1 MKKERFREEQIVRIL
16 KEAETGR
23 MPIVEICRKYG
34 ISEFT
39 FYRWRRKDPG
49 LSISEARR
57 LRELEKENQRL
68 KRLLAQRDLEI
79 DAIQE
84 VLRKNF

>member
-39 FYRWRRKDPG
+39 FYRWRRKYQG

>member
-1 MKKERFREEQIVRIL
+1 
-16 KEAETGR
+16 
-23 MPIVEICRKYG
+23 VEICRKYG

-39 FYRWRRKDPG
+39 FYRWRRKYQG
-49 LSISEARR
+49 LSISEART
-57 LRELEKENQRL
+57 LRELEKENRRL
-68 KRLLAQRDLEI
+68 KRLLAERDLEI

>member
-34 ISEFT
+34 VSEFT
-39 FYRWRRKDPG
+39 FYRWRRKYQG

>member
-39 FYRWRRKDPG
+39 FYRWRRKDQG

-57 LRELEKENQRL
+57 LRELEKENPRL
-68 KRLLAQRDLEI
+68 TRLLAQRDLEI

>member
-1 MKKERFREEQIVRIL
+1 
-16 KEAETGR
+16 

-39 FYRWRRKDPG
+39 FYRWRRKDQG

-57 LRELEKENQRL
+57 LRELEKENPRL
-68 KRLLAQRDLEI
+68 TRLLAQRDLEI